1 MGYQPQT
8 FAHFVVNSFTKK
20 QVHNE
25 QMETDMG
32 RLVFLDC
39 DPGAVSRW
47 VPNYVFKWS
56 EMNMRLSRDDVK
68 LLYERISKRDVCM
81 VCEKR
86 RKLFKDIDE
95 RAKCYECIVHGE
107 SK

>member
-1 MGYQPQT
+1 
-8 FAHFVVNSFTKK
+8 
-20 QVHNE
+20 
-25 QMETDMG
+25 
-32 RLVFLDC
+32 
-39 DPGAVSRW
+39 
-47 VPNYVFKWS
+47 
-56 EMNMRLSRDDVK
+56 MNMRMTRDDVK